1 MSDNLFYKKMNSFNV
16 HKQLEEQGVYP
27 YFRPITSDQDTVV
40 KIHGKDVV
48 MFGSNSYMGLTN
60 HPHVK
65 KETIKAVEKYGSGCA
80 GSRFLNGTL
89 DIHIDL
95 ETKLAK
101 FLGKEAALI
110 FGTGF
115 QANLGVLGSLTGRHD
130 YILIDEYDHASIY
143 EGTRLNF
150 AKVIKFKHNDM
161 ESLEKKLS
169 KLPDNAIKLIVVDG
183 VFSME
188 GDITKLPEIVKLSK
202 KYGATIAVDDAH
214 GVGVL
219 GEKGAGTAEHFDLTD
234 EVDIIIGTFSKSLAS
249 LGGFVA
255 ADQSVIDYL
264 KHNARSLIFSASA
277 TPASVASASAAL
289 DIIIEEPW
297 RLETLWDN
305 TRYTAKLLREL
316 GFEIGKSETPII
328 PIYIRD
334 NIKTFQFT
342 KLLLEEQVFVNP
354 VVSPAVP
361 SNDSLIRFSLMA
373 THTKQQIEFAMG
385 KMDKI
390 AKKLGLARHAPVS
403 NVIEPVYVAEPSSRL
418 AVSHG

>member
-1 MSDNLFYKKMNSFNV
+1 MSKDLFYQKMLSFDI
-16 HKQLEEQGVYP
+16 HKQLEKQGMYP

-65 KETIKAVEKYGSGCA
+65 EAAIKATQKYGSGCA

-89 DIHIDL
+89 DIHIQL
-95 ETKLAK
+95 EEKLAN

-110 FGTGF
+110 FSTGF
-115 QANLGVLGSLTGRHD
+115 QANLGVIGALTGRHD

-150 AKVIKFKHNDM
+150 SKVLKFKHNNM
-161 ESLEKKLS
+161 ESLEKRLS
-169 KLPDNAIKLIVVDG
+169 GLPENAIKLIVVDG

-188 GDITKLPEIVKLSK
+188 GDIANLPKIVELAK
-202 KYGATIAVDDAH
+202 KYGGTVVVDDAH
-214 GVGVL
+214 SVGVL
-219 GEKGAGTAEHFDLTD
+219 GHKGGGTAEHFDLTD
-234 EVDIIIGTFSKSLAS
+234 EVDIIVGTFSKSLAS

-255 ADQSVIDYL
+255 ADESVINYL

-305 TRYTAKLLREL
+305 THYAAKHLKAL
-316 GFEIGKSETPII
+316 GFEIGQSETPII

-334 NIKTFQFT
+334 NMKTFEFT
-342 KLLLEEQVFVNP
+342 KLLLEERVFVNP

-361 SNDSLIRFSLMA
+361 SDASLIRFSLMA
-373 THTKQQIEFAMG
+373 THTKEQIEFAMN

-390 AKKLGLARHAPVS
+390 AKRLGIR
-403 NVIEPVYVAEPSSRL
+403 RL
-418 AVSHG
+418 ASKTAKNGFPSLVPK